1 MMLASIVNKNSSRRR
16 RRSVVVLM
24 YLGVAG
30 IPGTFAWW
38 AAFVPADPAPSGW
51 LAFVF
56 VLLLISSVLVSSFIV
71 ATFAALRA
79 STQEVANE
87 DDERLDERQ
96 RMVRDD
102 AHRTAYHVFTRA
114 VMVLFLLYFV
124 LDLALDGV
132 PSWMVETYTIVPIYF
147 TFLYL
152 MMTLPTAVLAWNE
165 PAPEWEDK

>member
-1 MMLASIVNKNSSRRR
+1 MLASIVNKNSSRRR

-38 AAFVPADPAPSGW
+38 ATFVPADPAPSGW
-51 LAFVF
+51 LAFMF

-96 RMVRDD
+96 RMVRND
-102 AHRTAYHVFTRA
+102 AHRTAYYVLARA
-114 VMVLFLLYFV
+114 VMVPFFLYFV
-124 LDLALDGV
+124 LALALDGI
-132 PSWMVETYTIVPIYF
+132 PSWMVEPPIIASICF
-147 TFLYL
+147 TFLHL
-152 MMTLPTAVLAWNE
+152 VVTLPTAVLAWNE
-165 PAPEWEDK
+165 PDPEEENG